1 MTEQPA
7 LRDVGFRGAFA
18 IGALVIGRL
27 AIRRVAIDGLT
38 VSDSLTL
45 PDSARDRRT

>member
-7 LRDVGFRGAFA
+7 LRDVGFRGA
-18 IGALVIGRL
+18 L